1 MLYHFTVMFNP
12 TFHAAILNKPLID
25 LISLL
30 SPEQNCLRLGWV
42 EKQPVLKEPAS
53 DVFNTLRD
61 CCESDI
67 SAGSNGHVQLRVV
80 SVLMVVHTVCCD
92 DVADWRDVHG
102 EQQWTEHTTLWYA
115 RRTDGW

>member
-1 MLYHFTVMFNP
+1 MFNP